1 MRDDKVTL
9 DECVRAECISPK
21 TGVVVITIRLFSLS
35 LSAITFLTGLY
46 CRHSVTFVCV
56 FFIEGFGKLSLPE
69 RFSLDEKKQTRI
81 TNWGYRG
88 RRRFCRYPERKRPP
102 CSAKGSALVNK
113 TSLKL
118 QYTYQQVCA
127 VRLNCC
133 CSHLC
138 LPLYPARVSVGG
150 SFLFRGSSRRNLS
163 PPPQYIVLDAYSY
176 CLYITC
182 FFIKRST
189 NRQSHLYIY
198 RIYVLAT
205 FHKGV
210 FCHSSYSSNRPEK

>member
-1 MRDDKVTL
+1 MPFLLSSCCWSLVALADIFLFIAIALYRKDRHSVLYTAFTERGFHGDWSTKMRDDKVTL

-102 CSAKGSALVNK
+102 LLRK
-113 TSLKL
+113 
-118 QYTYQQVCA
+118 
-127 VRLNCC
+127 RF
-133 CSHLC
+133 
-138 LPLYPARVSVGG
+138 
-150 SFLFRGSSRRNLS
+150 SFG
-163 PPPQYIVLDAYSY
+163 
-176 CLYITC
+176 
-182 FFIKRST
+182 K
-189 NRQSHLYIY
+189 
-198 RIYVLAT
+198 
-205 FHKGV
+205 
-210 FCHSSYSSNRPEK
+210 